1 MKRFLSRILT
11 ATAIALVTLTGCFSE
26 STQADNNLTYVNGTH
41 YTTLSTPLP
50 TRVAQDKVEVVELFW
65 YGCPHCYHLEPI
77 INKYLAQ
84 KPANVE
90 FVRVPATL
98 SPRWTFHAKLYYV
111 GQLLDPQGTKGV
123 HGKIFDALQKQ
134 NRRIDNDEA
143 LKRFFVSLGYTNEQ
157 IDGVLKSM
165 ELDSL
170 MRFATDYSA
179 KSGADSV
186 PNLIVNGKYMTGPGM
201 VGGEN
206 VIATLNYLTKKE
218 SK

>member
-11 ATAIALVTLTGCFSE
+11 ASAFTLVTLTGCFSE
-26 STQADNNLTYVNGTH
+26 STQADNLTYLNGTH

-50 TRVAQDKVEVVELFW
+50 KRTAQDKVEVAELFW
-65 YGCPHCYHLEPI
+65 YGCPHCYHLEPV

-90 FVRVPATL
+90 FIRVPATL
-98 SPRWTFHAKLYYV
+98 SPRWAFHAKLYYV
-111 GQLLDPQGTKGV
+111 GQLLDPQGTKNV
-123 HGKIFDALQKQ
+123 HAKIFDALQKQ
-134 NRRIDNDEA
+134 NRRIDNDDA
-143 LKRFFVSLGYTNEQ
+143 LKRFFVSLAYTNEQ

-165 ELDSL
+165 ELDNL

-179 KSGADSV
+179 RSGADSV
-186 PNLIVNGKYMTGPGM
+186 PAIIVNGKYMTGPGM
-201 VGGEN
+201 VGADN
-206 VIATLNYLTKKE
+206 VIATLNHLTTKE

>member
-11 ATAIALVTLTGCFSE
+11 ATAFTLVTLTGCFSE
-26 STQADNNLTYVNGTH
+26 STQADNLTYLDGTH

-50 TRVAQDKVEVVELFW
+50 KRTAQNKVEVAELFW
-65 YGCPHCYHLEPI
+65 YGCPHCYHLEPVI
-77 INKYLAQ
+77 TKYLAQ

-90 FVRVPATL
+90 FVRIPATL

-111 GQLLDPQGTKGV
+111 GQLLDPQGTKNV
-123 HGKIFDALQKQ
+123 HARIFDALQKQ
-134 NRRIDNDEA
+134 NRRIDNEDA

-157 IDGVLKSM
+157 VDGVLKSM
-165 ELDSL
+165 ELDNL

-186 PNLIVNGKYMTGPGM
+186 PTLIVNGKYMTGPGM
-201 VGGEN
+201 VGADN
-206 VIATLNYLTKKE
+206 VIATLNHLTNKE